1 MKTPS
6 RPIIVALVAA
16 VLVAVAVG
24 AVYLLKPELVD
35 TAVTSL
41 AGVTDELAAEP
52 TSSTPVPA
60 PAEKA
65 EATVSA
71 SAKAPAKGAGAGST
85 STKPGGS
92 TASGGS
98 SETKPKP
105 KPGGTDTKPVA
116 GMKVR
121 VLWWNDTEA
130 TPADGFEIVCGTSSV
145 KPGTGTKSGTGTVGP
160 LTVGTKLLL
169 VVYPDGRSGTR
180 IAVPFTLTK
189 IMEPDSDVDAIH
201 VEVSDTS
208 VRVLGNAVEGFDRTF
223 PRF

>member
-6 RPIIVALVAA
+6 RPIIVALAVA

-41 AGVTDELAAEP
+41 SGVTDELAAEP
-52 TSSTPVPA
+52 TSSTAVPA

-71 SAKAPAKGAGAGST
+71 GAKAPAKGAGAGST
-85 STKPGGS
+85 STKSGGS
-92 TASGGS
+92 TTGGS
-98 SETKPKP
+98 STAKPKP

-130 TPADGFEIVCGTSSV
+130 KPADGFEIVCGTASV
-145 KPGTGTKSGTGTVGP
+145 KPDTGTKSGTGTVGP
-160 LTVGTKLLL
+160 LTVGAKLLL
-169 VVYPDGRSGTR
+169 VVYPDGRSGKR